1 MKRKKNESMRYVR
14 FKGYNGPIDGPV
26 LDFKVFLVSEF
37 AKILAEY
44 QLVFNVINSRNEM
57 NFQMIETL
65 ITPIENSLH
74 FFVKI
79 SQEYET
85 KNWIRKN
92 LEEKAELERRLFSLG
107 NSIQIVFKNSD
118 DLVGGVKLK
127 KLMGIEAGSNQKSV
141 YFATLVN
148 HYGEVTNAFNVYFNL
163 KEASFF

>member
-1 MKRKKNESMRYVR
+1 
-14 FKGYNGPIDGPV
+14 
-26 LDFKVFLVSEF
+26 
-37 AKILAEY
+37 
-44 QLVFNVINSRNEM
+44 
-57 NFQMIETL
+57 
-65 ITPIENSLH
+65 
-74 FFVKI
+74 
-79 SQEYET
+79 
-85 KNWIRKN
+85 
-92 LEEKAELERRLFSLG
+92 LFSLE